1 MRFQDTTRSPIAQ
14 RLLYAACAYD
24 FRRRAW
30 RCPSCRR
37 RSALRIVPMPD
48 GADWL
53 RCRSGCAPGVVLDE
67 LGATA
72 FDVAPTH
79 FRLGDRP

>member
-1 MRFQDTTRSPIAQ
+1 MASQHTTLHPIEQ
-14 RLLYAACAYD
+14 RLLLAGCAYE
-24 FRRRAW
+24 FRRCAW
-30 RCPSCRR
+30 RCPSCRQR
-37 RSALRIVPMPD
+37 GALRIIPMPD

-53 RCRSGCAPGVVLDE
+53 RCRSGCAAGQVLDA

-72 FDVAPTH
+72 FDVAPAH